1 LSIHCLSIYEESHRL
16 LGLLTEG
23 DADNSEKPC
32 EDGMGPEKIDV
43 GDGRSCG
50 ASSSAAATPTFCVTV
65 IFKGALEAALWIF
78 GVLPSVPKTLNLLA
92 LIDFVSLILA
102 LVLELNTEPS
112 DSFAFRS
119 RRCPTVS
126 DSRGFFTEK

>member
-1 LSIHCLSIYEESHRL
+1 LSVYEESHIL

-23 DADNSEKPC
+23 DADSSEKPR
-32 EDGMGPEKIDV
+32 EDGRGPEKIDV
-43 GDGRSCG
+43 GDGRSRG
-50 ASSSAAATPTFCVTV
+50 ASSSAAATPTLCVTA
-65 IFKGALEAALWIF
+65 IFRGATGAALGAL

-92 LIDFVSLILA
+92 LIDFVSLMLA
-102 LVLELNTEPS
+102 LDLELNSEPS